1 MLMRILVCIFCG
13 CGIAWTTPIQAQ
25 VAYPMLMSL
34 KPAAAQR
41 GTVSEHQLF
50 SRYDMSGAFRVLVSG
65 EGVTGEVLLPE
76 VTEEGATKVLQEVTL
91 RFHIDEKAMAGV
103 RDFRIATPRGVST
116 LGQLV
121 ITDQPIAVETG
132 NNNTI
137 VDANEI
143 SVPAS
148 ICGAI
153 EKAEDVDYYKFHV
166 ESGESLCFHVQS
178 MRLQD
183 RIHDLQQHIDP
194 ILTLRHANGGTL
206 AASDNYF
213 RGDPLIHHRFTE
225 SGEYV
230 LEIRDVRYQGNR
242 YWEYCVDVTPDP
254 FVVTTFP
261 LGVSATETS
270 VVEGVGYQLPE
281 SGEPLTVGRLSSNL
295 GVQSVRLKG
304 GDGPTNPVPLWV
316 TDLELVTES
325 SESKSN
331 PETAQRVSIPGGI
344 NGRLQSPGEVD
355 YYSFEAK
362 KGEAWSFEVM
372 ARRLTSMIDSHL
384 RILNAE
390 GRQLSLNDDLR
401 LGKRSYSDSWVEN
414 WVAPADGV
422 YLIEIR
428 DLQLRGGPEFSYFI
442 QATRSQPYFEL
453 YADTDKT
460 QLTPGTSGVLFVR
473 AVRKNGF
480 QGEIQL
486 SVEGLPEGVQAT
498 CGKILAGKGQD
509 GTIVFQA
516 SAEATLDIHN
526 IRIFGTAVLDVDGA
540 DSQELRSEA
549 VYYQEIYQP
558 GGGRGHWASSMHS
571 VNVGAPADILDI
583 EVSASEVSLKPGE
596 SVTLDVK
603 VIRAEGFDKN
613 VTLDILFKHLN
624 TVYGNSLPEGVTLD
638 SNGSKTL
645 LTNGATEGKIK
656 LVAAK
661 NAPVAEQQQIAI
673 MANVSLNFVMKAT
686 YSSRPIFITVE
697 PE

>member
-1 MLMRILVCIFCG
+1 MFKWILT
-13 CGIAWTTPIQAQ
+13 GIVFGMSCAGMNPTEAQ

-50 SRYDMSGAFRVLVSG
+50 SRYDMSDAFGVLVSG
-65 EGVTGEVLLPE
+65 EGVTGEVILPE
-76 VTEEGATKVLQEVTL
+76 TTDDAPKKALQQVTL
-91 RFHIDEKAMAGV
+91 RFQVAEDAMAGV

-121 ITDQPIAVETG
+121 VTDQQIELESGKNDTMEGATE
-132 NNNTI
+132 I
-137 VDANEI
+137 V
-143 SVPAS
+143 VPSS

-166 ESGESLCFHVQS
+166 EEGESLCFHVQS

-194 ILTLRHANGGTL
+194 ILTLRNASGGTV

-213 RGDPLIHHRFTE
+213 RGDPFIHHRFDQA
-225 SGEYV
+225 GDYL

-242 YWEYCVDVTPDP
+242 YWEYCVDVTPNP
-254 FVVTTFP
+254 FIVTTFP
-261 LGVSATETS
+261 LAVRATEPSFVES
-270 VVEGVGYQLPE
+270 VGFQLPE
-281 SGEPLTVGRLSSNL
+281 NSDALPIERLSSEL
-295 GVQSVRLKG
+295 GVQAVRL
-304 GDGPTNPVPLWV
+304 GDDENPANPIRLWV
-316 TDLELVTES
+316 TDLELIAES
-325 SESKSN
+325 SEPKSK
-331 PETAQRVSIPGGI
+331 PEAAQRVAIPSGI
-344 NGRLQSPGEVD
+344 NGRLDSPGEVD

-362 KGEAWSFEVM
+362 KGEAWSFEVI

-384 RILNAE
+384 RILNAD
-390 GRQLSLNDDLR
+390 GRQLSLNDDMR
-401 LGKRSYSDSWVEN
+401 LGKRGYSDSWVEN

-442 QATRSQPYFEL
+442 QATRSEPYFEL

-486 SVEGLPEGVQAT
+486 SVEGLPDGVEAA
-498 CGKILAGKGQD
+498 CGKILGGKGQD
-509 GTIVFQA
+509 GTIVFRA
-516 SAEATLDIHN
+516 SNDAQPDVSNLRVYGTSVLEKDGVDSRPLRAEA
-526 IRIFGTAVLDVDGA
+526 
-540 DSQELRSEA
+540 S
-549 VYYQEIYQP
+549 YYQEIYQP
-558 GGGRGHWASSMHS
+558 GGGRGHWPSSMHS
-571 VNVGAPADILDI
+571 VNIGLPADILDVK
-583 EVSASEVSLKPGE
+583 VSATEVTLKPGE
-596 SVTLDVK
+596 SVILDVEL
-603 VIRAEGFDKN
+603 VRAEGFEKN
-613 VTLDILFKHLN
+613 VTLDVLFKHLN
-624 TVYGNSLPEGVTLD
+624 TVYGDSLPEGVTLD
-638 SNGSKTL
+638 GNGSKTL
-645 LTNGATEGKIK
+645 LTNGATQGKIK

-661 NAPVAEQQQIAI
+661 NAPAAEQQQIAI

-686 YSSRPIFITVE
+686 YASRPITVTVQ
-697 PE
+697 P

>member
-1 MLMRILVCIFCG
+1 MYKWMLTGILFG
-13 CGIAWTTPIQAQ
+13 LSWAWVNPIQAQ

-50 SRYDMSGAFRVLVSG
+50 SRYDMSDAFRVLVSG
-65 EGVTGEVLLPE
+65 EGVTGEVVLPE
-76 VTEEGATKVLQEVTL
+76 ATDDGAKKAIQEVTL
-91 RFHIDEKAMAGV
+91 RFHVAADAMAGV

-121 ITDQPIAVETG
+121 ITDQQVELESGKNDTPE
-132 NNNTI
+132 
-137 VDANEI
+137 VANEVA
-143 SVPAS
+143 VPS
-148 ICGAI
+148 TICGAI

-166 ESGESLCFHVQS
+166 EAGESLCFHVQS

-183 RIHDLQQHIDP
+183 RIHDLQQHVDP
-194 ILTLRHANGGTL
+194 ILTLRNASGGTL

-213 RGDPLIHHRFTE
+213 RGDPFIQHRFDQA
-225 SGEYV
+225 GDYL

-242 YWEYCVDVTPDP
+242 YWEYCVEVTPHP

-261 LGVSATETS
+261 LAVRATEQSFVES
-270 VVEGVGYQLPE
+270 VGFQLPDK
-281 SGEPLTVGRLSSNL
+281 SDALPLERLSSEL
-295 GVQSVRLKG
+295 GIQTVRLG
-304 GDGPTNPVPLWV
+304 ANDLLANPIQLWV
-316 TDLELVTES
+316 TDLELITES
-325 SESKSN
+325 TDAKSKIES
-331 PETAQRVSIPGGI
+331 AQKVAIPSGI
-344 NGRLQSPGEVD
+344 NGRLDSPGEVD

-362 KGEAWSFEVM
+362 KGEAWSFEVI

-384 RILNAE
+384 RILNAD

-401 LGKRSYSDSWVEN
+401 LGKRGSSDSWVEN

-442 QATRSQPYFEL
+442 QATRSEPYFEL

-486 SVEGLPEGVQAT
+486 VVEGLPEGVEAA

-509 GTIVFQA
+509 GTIVLHA
-516 SAEATLDIHN
+516 SANAMPDISN
-526 IRIFGTAVLDVDGA
+526 IRVYGTSVLSEDGG
-540 DSQELRSEA
+540 DSASIRSEA
-549 VYYQEIYQP
+549 IYYQEIYQP
-558 GGGRGHWASSMHS
+558 GGGRGHWPSSMHS
-571 VNVGAPADILDI
+571 VNIGSTADILDVKVSTT
-583 EVSASEVSLKPGE
+583 EVTLTPGE
-596 SVTLDVK
+596 SVILDVEI
-603 VIRAEGFDKN
+603 VRAEGFDKN
-613 VTLDILFKHLN
+613 VTLDVLFKHLN
-624 TVYGNSLPEGVTLD
+624 SVYGDSLPEGVTID
-638 SNGSKTL
+638 GNGSNTL

-661 NAPVAEQQQIAI
+661 NAPAAKQQQIAI

-686 YSSRPIFITVE
+686 YSSRPISITVQ
-697 PE
+697 P